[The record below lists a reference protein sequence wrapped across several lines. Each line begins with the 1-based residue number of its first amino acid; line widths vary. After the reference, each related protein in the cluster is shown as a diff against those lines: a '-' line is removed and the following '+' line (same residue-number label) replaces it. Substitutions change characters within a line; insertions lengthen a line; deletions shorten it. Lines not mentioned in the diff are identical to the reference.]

1 MYYLILCLAYC
12 LSKLKAQH
20 CFALGRGLGWLASN
34 FLPIRRTIVESNID
48 RVFGARPIKTDK
60 KRLVLE
66 SYQTLATVGLETL
79 RLKFTS
85 KEEVLQR
92 TQLTG
97 AVHLDT
103 ALSVKRGVIVASG
116 HFRDIVFSGC
126 TEAARGVPV
135 YVIAKRVEEQ
145 SGAKDLPRDD
155 APIWD
160 YANQHPSLKV
170 PSSRHSRK
178 RCRGLW
184 HGD

>member
-12 LSKLKAQH
+12 LSKLKAQQ
-20 CFALGRGLGWLASN
+20 CFALGRGLGWFATN
-34 FLPIRRTIVESNID
+34 FLPIRRTVVESNID
-48 RVFGARPIKTDK
+48 RVFGPDLSKTDK

-79 RLKFTS
+79 RLRFTS

-97 AVHLDT
+97 ADHLDT

-116 HFRDIVFSGC
+116 HFGNIVFSGC

-135 YVIAKRVEEQ
+135 YVIAKELKNKAAQ
-145 SGAKDLPRDD
+145 KDLPRDD

-160 YANQHPSLKV
+160 YANQHPSLKGS
-170 PSSRHSRK
+170 PSSRHSR
-178 RCRGLW
+178 RVPRSIW
-184 HGD
+184 